1 MKLFTCGHKTPDSDS
16 IVSAISLAYLQT
28 QLGHQAIAA
37 RQGEMNPESEYILQ
51 SFDLEAPILKTSYAG
66 ENIFITDYNNYS
78 EAPDDLKEANLVG
91 IVDHHKLG
99 GLMTSSPLECWI
111 RPVGCTNTILKE
123 MYDYYQVDI
132 PENIAGAM
140 MSAILSDTVMFKSP
154 TCTPIDKN
162 AVMELAQIAGIDDP
176 IAFGL
181 EMFKVKSAIDGVPA
195 RELILRD
202 FKNFD
207 MYGHKVG
214 VGQLETV
221 DLSVFDALKADLIQ
235 DLETLRD
242 EEGYDTTILL
252 LTDIM
257 QMGSQVLV
265 ATKSPEK
272 VEAAWNVKLENNQFW
287 LDGCLSRKKQV
298 IPFLEPTFKN

>member
-1 MKLFTCGHKTPDSDS
+1 MKLYTCGHKTPDSDS

-37 RQGEMNPESEYILQ
+37 RQGELNPESEYILKAFQ
-51 SFDLEAPILKTSYAG
+51 LETPILKTSYAG
-66 ENIFITDYNNYS
+66 ENIFITDYNNYA
-78 EAPDDLKEANLVG
+78 EAPDDLKEATLIG

-99 GLMTSSPLECWI
+99 GLMTSAPLECWI

-123 MYDYYQVDI
+123 MYDYYEVDI

-154 TCTPIDKN
+154 TCTPVDKR
-162 AVMELAQIAGIDDP
+162 AVEELAKIANIDDP

-181 EMFKVKSAIDGVPA
+181 DMFKVKSAIDGVPA

-207 MYGHKVG
+207 MHGHKVG

-221 DLSVFDALKADLIQ
+221 DLSVFNKMKPELLS
-235 DLETLRD
+235 DLEVLRK
-242 EEGYDTTILL
+242 EEGYDTVLLL

-257 QMGSQVLV
+257 RMGSQILV
-265 ATKSPEK
+265 STESSERIEK
-272 VEAAWNVKLENNQFW
+272 AWGIKPENNEFW
-287 LDGCLSRKKQV
+287 LEGCLSRKKQI
-298 IPFLEPTFKN
+298 IPFLEPTFKD